1 MRVLYLRLRLAGL
14 GLCCAGLAVA
24 GLSACTSAGPGST
37 ALPSP
42 PASFTGLPAAPGPH
56 GCSAA
61 PHKCGY
67 PDATNTGPLAGTAF
81 RRVPGQISH
90 GPGWH
95 YDPSTRQVDV
105 TGDGSV
111 LTGLDIPHVLNI
123 TASNVTISADRIVHS
138 GFFGI
143 SLRHTA
149 GVTIQYST
157 IRGLNTTTGRL
168 GSAICDLYGDST
180 GIVIEGNNISKAKTA
195 VQIPSG
201 LVLGNYIHRFGYVRG
216 DHTNGILDVGSVQP
230 LTVYHNTILNSHG
243 QTDAVSLDATD
254 PGRPVANK
262 TVEGNLLGGGSF
274 TIYGGTARDNA
285 TSDIVIENNR
295 FSQAFYPK
303 GGQYGP
309 IAYYSAQSAGNA
321 WIGNVWDAT
330 GQPVPAP

>member
-1 MRVLYLRLRLAGL
+1 MRALYLWLRLAGL
-14 GLCCAGLAVA
+14 GLCCAGLAAA
-24 GLSACTSAGPGST
+24 GLSACTSPGPGNT
-37 ALPSP
+37 ALPSS
-42 PASFTGLPAAPGPH
+42 PAGFISLPAAPGAH

-67 PDATNTGPLAGTAF
+67 PDATNTGSPAGTTL

-95 YDPSTRQVDV
+95 YDPLTREVDV

-111 LTGLDIPHVLNI
+111 LTGLDIPYVLNI
-123 TASNVTISADRIVHS
+123 TASNVTIIADRIVHG

-149 GVTIQYST
+149 GVTIENSI
-157 IRGLNTTTGRL
+157 IRGLNATTGRL

-180 GIVIEGNNISKAKTA
+180 GIVIEGNNIAESKTA
-195 VQIPSG
+195 VQVSAG

-216 DHTNGILDVGSVQP
+216 DHTNGILDVGSAQP

-243 QTDAVSLDATD
+243 QTDAVSLDASD
-254 PGRPVANK
+254 SGRHVANK
-262 TVEGNLLGGGSF
+262 TIEGNLLGGGSF
-274 TIYGGTARDNA
+274 TIYGGTARNNA
-285 TSDIVIENNR
+285 TSGIIIENNR
-295 FSQAFYPK
+295 FSQTFYPK

-309 IAYYSAQSAGNA
+309 VAYYSAQSAGNA
-321 WIGNVWDAT
+321 WIGNIWDAT
-330 GQPVPAP
+330 GKPVPAP

>member
-1 MRVLYLRLRLAGL
+1 MRVLYRRLRLAGF
-14 GLCCAGLAVA
+14 GLCCAGLAAA
-24 GLSACTSAGPGST
+24 GLSACTGSGPGST

-42 PASFTGLPAAPGPH
+42 PAGFTAPPATPGPH

-67 PDATNTGPLAGTAF
+67 PDATNTGPPSGTTF

-95 YDPSTRQVDV
+95 YDPLTREVDV

-111 LTGLDIPHVLNI
+111 LTGLDIPYVLNI
-123 TASNVTISADRIVHS
+123 TASNVTVSADRIMHS

-149 GVTIQYST
+149 GVTIEYSA
-157 IRGLNTTTGRL
+157 IGGLNATTGRL

-180 GIVIEGNNISKAKTA
+180 GIVIEGNNISEAKTG
-195 VQIPSG
+195 VQASGG
-201 LVLGNYIHRFGYVRG
+201 LVLGNYIHRFGYVPG
-216 DHTNGILDVGSVQP
+216 DHTNGILDVGSAQP
-230 LTVYHNTILNSHG
+230 LAVYRNTILNNHG
-243 QTDAVSLDATD
+243 QTDAVSLDASDSGTH
-254 PGRPVANK
+254 VANK
-262 TVEGNLLGGGSF
+262 IIESNLLGGGSF
-274 TIYGGTARDNA
+274 TIYGGTARNNA
-285 TSDIVIENNR
+285 TSSIIIENNR

-321 WIGNVWDAT
+321 WAGNVWDAT